1 MSPAGDKP
9 ERRLSL
15 GESGAEPSHDSGFTL
30 IELLVTLALAGLLL
44 ALVPPL
50 LGKGT
55 DAARLKHDR
64 RIIAAELRQARSQ
77 AIASGKSVPVHP
89 RVSDGVTLTIDN
101 DIVFFP
107 DGSASG
113 GAIDLANKSGH
124 ARLSV
129 DWLTGAVAP

>member
-1 MSPAGDKP
+1 MSPAGK
-9 ERRLSL
+9 
-15 GESGAEPSHDSGFTL
+15 SGFTL

-55 DAARLKHDR
+55 DAARLKHDS
-64 RIIAAELRQARSQ
+64 RILAAQLRQARSQ
-77 AIASGKSVPVHP
+77 AIASGKMVTVIPHASE
-89 RVSDGVTLTIDN
+89 GVTVSGDVEIR
-101 DIVFFP
+101 FFP

-113 GAIDLANKSGH
+113 GAVELANKSGV

-129 DWLTGAVAP
+129 DGLTGAVGR